1 MRLVGVT
8 ALNYSFNDDTLSE
21 KVATSSLAHTHARTH
36 TTRLLPGSHLLDGSS
51 ERKIS
56 FAIAAAACGLSLSL
70 KSLYSVI
77 EPGCRRV
84 VLQPCDRRNLIK
96 VRRAAASLSPYCD
109 ASANTD

>member
-21 KVATSSLAHTHARTH
+21 KVATFSLAHTRTH

-70 KSLYSVI
+70 ANPFI
-77 EPGCRRV
+77 
-84 VLQPCDRRNLIK
+84 VLSSRG
-96 VRRAAASLSPYCD
+96 VGGSSFSRA
-109 ASANTD
+109 TDGTS